1 MFLLSYYYQKVTYK
15 LNKNYI
21 KIMHIVFIMAMNI
34 ELTSNG
40 TQIVC
45 WICNKV
51 RVITKTLKIQE

>member
-1 MFLLSYYYQKVTYK
+1 
-15 LNKNYI
+15 
-21 KIMHIVFIMAMNI
+21 MAMNI
-34 ELTSNG
+34 KLTSNG